1 MAKEGAKKNVFANV
15 LIQLGTYCTLSFSS
29 IIPSNRVLPDDPTS
43 NAPVDLAESASLIAY
58 LVHDKNTKIN
68 GNCYQIGNGQVAKLR
83 WQRSSGLLLRAD
95 DSLTPAVLLNQWQ
108 KATNFEKH
116 DYASGPRDFLELV
129 KEGQK
134 LPRNADVSP
143 ISFKGRAVL
152 VTGAGSG

>member
-1 MAKEGAKKNVFANV
+1 M
-15 LIQLGTYCTLSFSS
+15 LT
-29 IIPSNRVLPDDPTS
+29 DDPAS

-58 LVHDKNTKIN
+58 LVHDRNTKDN
-68 GNCYQIGNGQVAKLR
+68 GNCYQIGNGQIAKLR

-108 KATNFEKH
+108 KATNFDKH

-134 LPRNADVSP
+134 LPRNAEVAP